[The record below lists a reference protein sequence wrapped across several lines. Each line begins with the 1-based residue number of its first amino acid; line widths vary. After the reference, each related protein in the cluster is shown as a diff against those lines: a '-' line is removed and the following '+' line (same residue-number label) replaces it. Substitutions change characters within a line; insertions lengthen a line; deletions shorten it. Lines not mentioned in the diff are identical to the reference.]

1 MLRLGRLVSGST
13 CHASF
18 CTSADCLQRHGKLF
32 LSFSG
37 KGASDEMKIL
47 TVCNR
52 GETTRLHFLHPSRLL
67 LKYLQRRNRSTECK
81 ILQYSIFSS
90 HQKYVAHSFPSCPQ
104 MNFLGRQSSKKI
116 AARMPGDWYM
126 WPASVTEIVKMK
138 TSAVL
143 HVFPVPQ
150 PYPLVLLLCWL
161 IISHNLC

>member
-1 MLRLGRLVSGST
+1 M
-13 CHASF
+13 
-18 CTSADCLQRHGKLF
+18 
-32 LSFSG
+32 
-37 KGASDEMKIL
+37 
-47 TVCNR
+47 
-52 GETTRLHFLHPSRLL
+52 LHFAPVQIVCKDTGSCSWASLAKGSQMKWKYWLCVIGVKQQGYISCIRVDFYSNTCSAETDLL
-67 LKYLQRRNRSTECK
+67 NASWLYK

-143 HVFPVPQ
+143 HVFPIPQ